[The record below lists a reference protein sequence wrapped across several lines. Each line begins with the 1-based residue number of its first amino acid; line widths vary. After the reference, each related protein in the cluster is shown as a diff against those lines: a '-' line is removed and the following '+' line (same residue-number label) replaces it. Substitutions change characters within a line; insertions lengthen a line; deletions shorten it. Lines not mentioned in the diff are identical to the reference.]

1 MLYTLEERL
10 SIGRQIYDGQLTRQT
25 AAEKYGI
32 SHWTAKDYC
41 KLYRDTYKLP
51 PRKTGPKSYIPPQM
65 KQETIAQP
73 KGLEDYESMTKEEL
87 IQELILSKIN
97 EARAKKG
104 YEVKGVGAAK
114 EFIPLDRK
122 STK

>member
-1 MLYTLEERL
+1 MLYTLEERMN
-10 SIGRQIYDGQLTRQT
+10 IGRQIHDGQLTRHT

-51 PRKTGPKSYIPPQM
+51 PRKAGPKTYVSIQTQ
-65 KQETIAQP
+65 QETIAQP

-104 YEVKGVGAAK
+104 
-114 EFIPLDRK
+114 
-122 STK
+122 TK